1 LGSLMV
7 VIAQTGSV
15 FLVGE
20 EDGGPHQDVIKVDL
34 LHNKVFE
41 LWSLQKYLKFGNG
54 CWEDPIASEEV
65 LALVIDRAKNS
76 KRIPIP
82 DTR

>member
-20 EDGGPHQDVIKVDL
+20 EDGGPHQDVIKVDF

-41 LWSLQKYLKFGNG
+41 PCSLQKYLKFGNG
-54 CWEDPIASEEV
+54 CWEGPIASEEV
-65 LALVIDRAKNS
+65 LALVRDRAKNS
-76 KRIPIP
+76 QRIPIP